1 MLVTGALSNINKMA
15 YFCVRA
21 QCMLLFLVLAGNST
35 RFRILR
41 SYTLLLKSPVLM
53 HSCLP
58 TSYIAESKMVALS
71 SLFPSHTNTLPP
83 YVLHQ
88 NCFWTQ
94 MLPQWS
100 QQSSSN
106 VSNTRRHMKQKCRE
120 TERAERYRSSGHRS
134 VRRKRREEHRNKR
147 DEDKSNHKTSNIHS
161 WVWEGGR
168 EVKGVW
174 ESIAYTH
181 WYVFSVIIIPLTTFS
196 IS

>member
-1 MLVTGALSNINKMA
+1 
-15 YFCVRA
+15 
-21 QCMLLFLVLAGNST
+21 
-35 RFRILR
+35 
-41 SYTLLLKSPVLM
+41 
-53 HSCLP
+53 
-58 TSYIAESKMVALS
+58 
-71 SLFPSHTNTLPP
+71 
-83 YVLHQ
+83 
-88 NCFWTQ
+88 
-94 MLPQWS
+94 
-100 QQSSSN
+100 
-106 VSNTRRHMKQKCRE
+106 MKQKCRE
-120 TERAERYRSSGHRS
+120 TERAERYRNSGHRS